1 MKKVNVHE
9 AKTNF
14 SRLLEMAHAG
24 EEIVIAKSGRPYARI
39 VPLAPAEPRRPGL
52 LAGTVP
58 PEFFEPLPEEEIE
71 AWEK

>member
-14 SRLLEMAHAG
+14 SRLLDMAHAG
-24 EEIVIAKSGRPYARI
+24 EEIVIAKAGRPYAKL

-52 LAGTVP
+52 LAGTVG
-58 PEFFEPLPEEEIE
+58 PEFFEPLPAEEIE